1 MRFGCGRTLTFILSI
16 ILSLG
21 DVSLLNAFSITSIT
35 TTDTADNVYNENS
48 RRIRS
53 TLVCRWDS
61 NERFQVNN
69 DVISV
74 SSRRRRTH
82 QFSSVML
89 FGSSNSNED
98 NIIDVDV
105 EENDTKETS
114 GVVDSETTA
123 ETTSNQKGVVKTF
136 VRQLANLS
144 LMDYKWRSSV
154 FKSNKADRHMEE
166 SVARMM
172 GETATYV
179 RPMDA
184 SEDTIGPLGQ
194 AERSAVSWLS
204 DVIEEE
210 GERAKKMVEGDGSV
224 VRPMESG
231 EGPLAKIEEK
241 AVRFLKVI
249 SDAETER
256 MMSGKIRPMSM
267 TPSKRGPL
275 GEAEAKIVSALEEI
289 KTAETFRLQQSMS
302 RGGEIVRPIDVPG
315 PLGELEL
322 AVGVI
327 VKAEQKR
334 AEEAVTNNKILIRP
348 KDASFLGPLG
358 EAEKELV
365 EAIENLKDEERVR
378 LLNIKRTMEENR
390 PMEKERN
397 SVLGVSEAFTVG
409 LLRAPKMF
417 VSVIGRVQELIASEM
432 ISNEEQGQSD
442 QNTLLDSKSN
452 DNGDGK

>member
-16 ILSLG
+16 ILSLE
-21 DVSLLNAFSITSIT
+21 DVRLLNAFSITSIT
-35 TTDTADNVYNENS
+35 TPDTADYVYNENS
-48 RRIRS
+48 RRILS

-69 DVISV
+69 DVTSV
-74 SSRRRRTH
+74 SSRRRRAH

-89 FGSSNSNED
+89 FGSFNSNED

-105 EENDTKETS
+105 EENDTKEAS
-114 GVVDSETTA
+114 GVVDLTA
-123 ETTSNQKGVVKTF
+123 EATSNPIGVVKTF

-172 GETATYV
+172 GESATYV

-210 GERAKKMVEGDGSV
+210 GKRAKKMVEGDGSV
-224 VRPMESG
+224 VRPIESG

-249 SDAETER
+249 SDAEKER
-256 MMSGKIRPMSM
+256 MMSGNIRPMSM

-275 GEAEAKIVSALEEI
+275 GEAEASIVSALEEI
-289 KTAETFRLQQSMS
+289 KAAETFRLQQSMS
-302 RGGEIVRPIDVPG
+302 RGGEFVRPIDVPG

-334 AEEAVTNNKILIRP
+334 YEEAFTSNKILLRP

-365 EAIENLKDEERVR
+365 EAIENLKNEETLR
-378 LLNIKRTMEENR
+378 LLNIKRTLEENR

-397 SVLGVSEAFTVG
+397 SLLGVSEAFTVG
-409 LLRAPKMF
+409 LLRAPIMF
-417 VSVIGRVQELIASEM
+417 VNVIGRVQELMTSEM
-432 ISNEEQGQSD
+432 ISNAEQGPSD
-442 QNTLLDSKSN
+442 QNTLLDSKSD